1 MFDQD
6 YSSSTDREE
15 KKADQGNQAQ
25 SAEENGSVSQ
35 AQDAAH
41 TQESA
46 EDRENGAKET
56 DTAQESKTAEAASAQ
71 QQSQSGQ
78 ESGTTHYSGA
88 YGQQGGAAQQNGAYS
103 QQGGWYSGGQTAGS
117 WQGGASR
124 QNTGWQSGGA
134 QQQNMGWQNGA
145 AQQNTGWQNGASRQY
160 STGWQ
165 SSSGQNGTGQQ
176 NGGAQHAGGWQY
188 GNAGQNAG
196 GWQQSAGQQNA
207 GQNMAQ
213 GAAQQN
219 AGGAYSGRNA
229 YGGQNAYQSYQ
240 GNYQYGNG
248 NGDYGTAPGKKQKE
262 KKHKEKKPGKPMN
275 PFWKKALAVVVSAV
289 CFGVIA
295 GVSFLAVASLG
306 GYQNSVAS
314 ATAPAVSESQS
325 ADAGTDAQSADAGN
339 SASINQGTTSMV
351 VTDVTEVVERVMSA
365 IVAITNESVTSIESF
380 WGQTY
385 EQQQESAGSG
395 IIIGQNEDELLVV
408 TNNHVVE
415 DATQLYVSFIDN
427 SIVEAQVKGTSPS
440 MDLAVVAV
448 KLDNIESNTM
458 NAITIATMGN
468 SDSLKVGEPVIAIGN
483 ALGYGQSVTTG
494 VVSALNRVLEMDETG
509 TSNAMIQTDAA
520 INPGNSGGA
529 LLDINGQVIGINS
542 NKIGGNAIEGM
553 GYAIPISSAQPVIE
567 QLMNQETREALDEAN
582 RGYLGISCINVT
594 SAMAEAYGMPEGIY
608 VAQVYPGTGA
618 DEAGIVKGDIITG
631 INGMTVTTQDDLLN
645 AMQYYAIGE
654 TIEITVMHG
663 NPTEGY
669 AEETRTVTLTS
680 QEAMNSTEQ

>member
-6 YSSSTDREE
+6 YSGSTDREE
-15 KKADQGNQAQ
+15 NQAQ
-25 SAEENGSVSQ
+25 SAEESGSVSQ
-35 AQDAAH
+35 AQDGAAH

-46 EDRENGAKET
+46 AYRESSVEQESS
-56 DTAQESKTAEAASAQ
+56 TAQESV
-71 QQSQSGQ
+71 
-78 ESGTTHYSGA
+78 
-88 YGQQGGAAQQNGAYS
+88 GQQTDTFREEESARQAGTSWQAGAARQNG
-103 QQGGWYSGGQTAGS
+103 TS
-117 WQGGASR
+117 WQGGSWYNNGQQSGGWQSGASS
-124 QNTGWQSGGA
+124 QNTGWQSGGS
-134 QQQNMGWQNGA
+134 QQG
-145 AQQNTGWQNGASRQY
+145 S
-160 STGWQ
+160 
-165 SSSGQNGTGQQ
+165 
-176 NGGAQHAGGWQY
+176 GAQNAGGWQY
-188 GNAGQNAG
+188 GNSGQNT
-196 GWQQSAGQQNA
+196 
-207 GQNMAQ
+207 AQ
-213 GAAQQN
+213 GAGTQSGQ
-219 AGGAYSGRNA
+219 GAYSGRNA

-248 NGDYGTAPGKKQKE
+248 TGDYGTAPGKKQKE
-262 KKHKEKKPGKPMN
+262 KKHKEKKPGKPMH
-275 PFWKKALAVVVSAV
+275 PFWKKALAVVLSAA

-306 GYQNSVAS
+306 GYQDQAAAAAAVA
-314 ATAPAVSESQS
+314 ESQGADS
-325 ADAGTDAQSADAGN
+325 ASGTQNADAGN
-339 SASINQGTTSMV
+339 NASVTQGTTSMV
-351 VTDVTEVVERVMSA
+351 VTDVTEVVEQVMPA

-395 IIIGQNEDELLVV
+395 IIIGQNDDELLVV

-415 DATQLYVSFIDN
+415 DATQLYVGFIDN

-440 MDLAVVAV
+440 MDLAVIAV
-448 KLDNIESNTM
+448 KLEDVESDTM
-458 NAITIATMGN
+458 DAITIATLGN

-494 VVSALNRVLEMDETG
+494 VVSALNRVLEVDETG

>member
-1 MFDQD
+1 MFDQEF
-6 YSSSTDREE
+6 SSDPNKNDDT
-15 KKADQGNQAQ
+15 KQA
-25 SAEENGSVSQ
+25 
-35 AQDAAH
+35 
-41 TQESA
+41 
-46 EDRENGAKET
+46 
-56 DTAQESKTAEAASAQ
+56 
-71 QQSQSGQ
+71 QSGQ
-78 ESGTTHYSGA
+78 ESMTQNSASGDDVSSHSSASQSGTSQSDVSGRSA
-88 YGQQGGAAQQNGAYS
+88 GA
-103 QQGGWYSGGQTAGS
+103 
-117 WQGGASR
+117 WQG
-124 QNTGWQSGGA
+124 
-134 QQQNMGWQNGA
+134 
-145 AQQNTGWQNGASRQY
+145 
-160 STGWQ
+160 
-165 SSSGQNGTGQQ
+165 SSSGQNGAAGQSGSYSRGTGAWQGGASGQGGSYGQSTGWQ
-176 NGGAQHAGGWQY
+176 NGTYGQNAGTWQNSAAGQNASYGQNSAAGQNASYGQNSTYGQNAGAWQNGASGQSGTDRYGRGWQH
-188 GNAGQNAG
+188 GNAGQNT
-196 GWQQSAGQQNA
+196 
-207 GQNMAQ
+207 AQ
-213 GAAQQN
+213 GTASQGSN
-219 AGGAYSGRNA
+219 GAYSGQNA
-229 YGGQNAYQSYQ
+229 YRGQNAWQSYQ

-248 NGDYGTAPGKKQKE
+248 NGDYGTVPGKKKKEKKQKE
-262 KKHKEKKPGKPMN
+262 KKPGRPMN
-275 PFWKKALAVVVSAV
+275 PFWKKALAVVLSAA

-325 ADAGTDAQSADAGN
+325 TDAGADTQSDDSGN
-339 SASINQGTTSMV
+339 SASVSQGTTSMV
-351 VTDVTEVVERVMSA
+351 VTDVTEVVDQVMPA

-395 IIIGQNEDELLVV
+395 IIIGKNDDELLIV
-408 TNNHVVE
+408 TNNHVVK
-415 DATQLYVSFIDN
+415 DANQLYVSFIDN

-448 KLDNIESNTM
+448 KLNNIESDTM
-458 NAITIATMGN
+458 NAITIATLGD

-494 VVSALNRVLEMDETG
+494 VVSALNRVIEMEDTG

-567 QLMNQETREALDEAN
+567 QLMNQETREALDDAN

-654 TIEITVMHG
+654 TVEITVMHG

-680 QEAMNSTEQ
+680 QEAMNSEQR

>member
-6 YSSSTDREE
+6 YSGSTDREE
-15 KKADQGNQAQ
+15 NKTDQSNHAQ
-25 SAEENGSVSQ
+25 SAEENGSVSH
-35 AQDAAH
+35 AQDGAAH

-46 EDRENGAKET
+46 VDRENGVEET
-56 DTAQESKTAEAASAQ
+56 AAAQQSKTAEASAAS
-71 QQSQSGQ
+71 QQSQTGQ
-78 ESGTTHYSGA
+78 ETGTTHYSGA
-88 YGQQGGAAQQNGAYS
+88 SQSGVYGQQGSTA
-103 QQGGWYSGGQTAGS
+103 QQGGWYSGGQSTGS

-124 QNTGWQSGGA
+124 QNTGWQSGTA
-134 QQQNMGWQNGA
+134 Q
-145 AQQNTGWQNGASRQY
+145 QQNTGWQNGASRQY
-160 STGWQ
+160 SAGWQ
-165 SSSGQNGTGQQ
+165 GSSGQNGSAQQ
-176 NGGAQHAGGWQY
+176 NGGAQHNGSSQNAGSWQY

-351 VTDVTEVVERVMSA
+351 VTDVTEVVERVMPA

-395 IIIGQNEDELLVV
+395 IIIGQNDDELLIV

-448 KLDNIESNTM
+448 KLSNIESDTM
-458 NAITIATMGN
+458 NAITIATLGD

-494 VVSALNRVLEMDETG
+494 VVSALNRVLEVDETG

-553 GYAIPISSAQPVIE
+553 GYAIPISSARPVIE

-645 AMQYYAIGE
+645 MMQYYAIGE
-654 TIEITVMHG
+654 TVEITVMHG

-680 QEAMNSTEQ
+680 QEAMNSEQR

>member
-1 MFDQD
+1 MFDQEF
-6 YSSSTDREE
+6 SSDPNKNDDT
-15 KKADQGNQAQ
+15 KQA
-25 SAEENGSVSQ
+25 
-35 AQDAAH
+35 
-41 TQESA
+41 
-46 EDRENGAKET
+46 
-56 DTAQESKTAEAASAQ
+56 
-71 QQSQSGQ
+71 QSGQ
-78 ESGTTHYSGA
+78 ESMTQNSASGDDVSSHSSASQSGTSQSDVSGRSA
-88 YGQQGGAAQQNGAYS
+88 GA
-103 QQGGWYSGGQTAGS
+103 
-117 WQGGASR
+117 WQG
-124 QNTGWQSGGA
+124 
-134 QQQNMGWQNGA
+134 
-145 AQQNTGWQNGASRQY
+145 
-160 STGWQ
+160 
-165 SSSGQNGTGQQ
+165 SSSGQNGAAGQSGSYSRGTGAWQGGASGQGGSYGQSTGWQ
-176 NGGAQHAGGWQY
+176 NGTYGQNAGTWQNSAAGQNASYGQNSAAGQNASYGQNSTYGQNAGAWQNGASGQSGTDRYGRGWQH
-188 GNAGQNAG
+188 GNAGQNT
-196 GWQQSAGQQNA
+196 
-207 GQNMAQ
+207 AQ
-213 GAAQQN
+213 GTASQGSN
-219 AGGAYSGRNA
+219 GAYSGQNA
-229 YGGQNAYQSYQ
+229 YRGQNAWQSYQ

-248 NGDYGTAPGKKQKE
+248 NGDYGTVPGKKKKEKKQKE
-262 KKHKEKKPGKPMN
+262 KKPGRPMN
-275 PFWKKALAVVVSAV
+275 PFWKKALAVVLSAA

-325 ADAGTDAQSADAGN
+325 TDAGADTQSDDSGN
-339 SASINQGTTSMV
+339 SASVSQGTTSMV
-351 VTDVTEVVERVMSA
+351 VTDVTEVVDQVMPA

-395 IIIGQNEDELLVV
+395 IIIGKNDDELLIV
-408 TNNHVVE
+408 TNNHVVK
-415 DATQLYVSFIDN
+415 DANQLYVSFIDN

-448 KLDNIESNTM
+448 KLNNIESDTM
-458 NAITIATMGN
+458 NAITIATLGD

-494 VVSALNRVLEMDETG
+494 VVSALNRVLEVDETG

-553 GYAIPISSAQPVIE
+553 GYAIPISAAQPIIE
-567 QLMNQETREALDEAN
+567 QLMNQETREALDDTQK
-582 RGYLGISCINVT
+582 GYLGISCINVT

-618 DEAGIVKGDIITG
+618 AEAGIVKGDIITG
-631 INGMTVTTQDDLLN
+631 VNGMTVTTQDDLLN

-680 QEAMNSTEQ
+680 QEMMNSAQQ

>member
-6 YSSSTDREE
+6 YSGSAGREE
-15 KKADQGNQAQ
+15 NNTDQSNQAQ

-35 AQDAAH
+35 AQDGAAH

-46 EDRENGAKET
+46 VDRENGAEET
-56 DTAQESKTAEAASAQ
+56 GTA
-71 QQSQSGQ
+71 
-78 ESGTTHYSGA
+78 
-88 YGQQGGAAQQNGAYS
+88 QQGG
-103 QQGGWYSGGQTAGS
+103 GWYGGGQSAGS

-124 QNTGWQSGGA
+124 QNTGWQSGTA
-134 QQQNMGWQNGA
+134 Q
-145 AQQNTGWQNGASRQY
+145 QQNTGWQNSASRQY

-165 SSSGQNGTGQQ
+165 SSSGQNGSAQQSGGAQQ
-176 NGGAQHAGGWQY
+176 NGSSQNAGSWQY

-219 AGGAYSGRNA
+219 TGGAYSGRNA

-339 SASINQGTTSMV
+339 GASVTQGTTSMV
-351 VTDVTEVVERVMSA
+351 VTDVTEVVERVMPA

-395 IIIGQNEDELLVV
+395 IIIGQNDDELLIV

-448 KLDNIESNTM
+448 KLSNIESDTM
-458 NAITIATMGN
+458 DAITIATLGD

-494 VVSALNRVLEMDETG
+494 VVSALNRVLEVDETG

-553 GYAIPISSAQPVIE
+553 GYAIPISSAQPIIE
-567 QLMNQETREALDEAN
+567 QLMNQETREALDDAQK
-582 RGYLGISCINVT
+582 GYLGISCINVT

-618 DEAGIVKGDIITG
+618 EEAGIVKGDIITG

-645 AMQYYAIGE
+645 MMQYYAVGE

-669 AEETRTVTLTS
+669 AEETKTVTLTS
-680 QEAMNSTEQ
+680 QEAMNSTQQ

>member
-6 YSSSTDREE
+6 YSGGTDREE
-15 KKADQGNQAQ
+15 KKTDQSNHAQ

-35 AQDAAH
+35 AQEGAAH

-46 EDRENGAKET
+46 AYRENGAEET
-56 DTAQESKTAEAASAQ
+56 TTAQQNDTVQSSTVAQ
-71 QQSQSGQ
+71 KSQTGQ
-78 ESGTTHYSGA
+78 ETGTTQASQNGA
-88 YGQQGGAAQQNGAYS
+88 YGQQSGAAQQG
-103 QQGGWYSGGQTAGS
+103 GGWYSGGQNTGS

-124 QNTGWQSGGA
+124 QNTGWHSGAG
-134 QQQNMGWQNGA
+134 QQ
-145 AQQNTGWQNGASRQY
+145 QNGASRQY
-160 STGWQ
+160 SNGWQ
-165 SSSGQNGTGQQ
+165 GSSGQNGTAQQ
-176 NGGAQHAGGWQY
+176 SGSYQNAGGWQY

-207 GQNMAQ
+207 GQNTAQ
-213 GAAQQN
+213 SGAQQN

-275 PFWKKALAVVVSAV
+275 PFWKKALAVVLSAA

-306 GYQNSVAS
+306 GYQNGVAS
-314 ATAPAVSESQS
+314 ATASAVSESQS
-325 ADAGTDAQSADAGN
+325 ADAGSDTQNTDSDSN
-339 SASINQGTTSMV
+339 ASVTQGTTSMV
-351 VTDVTEVVERVMSA
+351 VTDVTEVVDRVMPA

-448 KLDNIESNTM
+448 KLDNIESDTM
-458 NAITIATMGN
+458 DAITIATMGN

-567 QLMNQETREALDEAN
+567 QLMNQETREALDEAT

>member
-6 YSSSTDREE
+6 YSGSTDREE
-15 KKADQGNQAQ
+15 KKESQAQ

-35 AQDAAH
+35 AQDGAAH

-46 EDRENGAKET
+46 AYTESSVEQESS
-56 DTAQESKTAEAASAQ
+56 TAQESVGQQTDTFREEESARQ
-71 QQSQSGQ
+71 AGTSWQAGSTQQS
-78 ESGTTHYSGA
+78 GTSWQA
-88 YGQQGGAAQQNGAYS
+88 GAARQNG
-103 QQGGWYSGGQTAGS
+103 TS
-117 WQGGASR
+117 WQGGSWYNNGQQSGGWQSGASS
-124 QNTGWQSGGA
+124 QNTGWQSGGS
-134 QQQNMGWQNGA
+134 QQG
-145 AQQNTGWQNGASRQY
+145 S
-160 STGWQ
+160 
-165 SSSGQNGTGQQ
+165 
-176 NGGAQHAGGWQY
+176 GAQNAGGWQY
-188 GNAGQNAG
+188 GNSGQNT
-196 GWQQSAGQQNA
+196 
-207 GQNMAQ
+207 AQ
-213 GAAQQN
+213 GAGTQSGQ
-219 AGGAYSGRNA
+219 GAYSGRNA

-248 NGDYGTAPGKKQKE
+248 TGDYGTAPGKKQKE
-262 KKHKEKKPGKPMN
+262 KKHKEKKPGKPMH
-275 PFWKKALAVVVSAV
+275 PFWKKALAVVLSAA

-306 GYQNSVAS
+306 GYQDQAAAAAAVA
-314 ATAPAVSESQS
+314 ESQGADS
-325 ADAGTDAQSADAGN
+325 ASGTQNADAGN
-339 SASINQGTTSMV
+339 NASVTQGTTSMV
-351 VTDVTEVVERVMSA
+351 VTDVTEVVEQVMPA

-395 IIIGQNEDELLVV
+395 IIIGQNDDELLVV

-415 DATQLYVSFIDN
+415 DATQLYVGFIDN

-440 MDLAVVAV
+440 MDLAVIAV
-448 KLDNIESNTM
+448 KLEDVESDTM
-458 NAITIATMGN
+458 DAITIATLGN

-494 VVSALNRVLEMDETG
+494 VVSALNRVLEVDETG

>member
-6 YSSSTDREE
+6 YSGSTDREE
-15 KKADQGNQAQ
+15 TQAQ
-25 SAEENGSVSQ
+25 SAEESGSVSQ
-35 AQDAAH
+35 AQDGAAH

-46 EDRENGAKET
+46 AYRESSVEQESS
-56 DTAQESKTAEAASAQ
+56 TAQESVGQQTDTFREEESARQ
-71 QQSQSGQ
+71 AGTSWQAGSTQQS
-78 ESGTTHYSGA
+78 GTSWQA
-88 YGQQGGAAQQNGAYS
+88 GAARQNG
-103 QQGGWYSGGQTAGS
+103 TS
-117 WQGGASR
+117 WQGGSWYNNGQQSGGWQSGASS
-124 QNTGWQSGGA
+124 QNTGWQSGGS
-134 QQQNMGWQNGA
+134 QQG
-145 AQQNTGWQNGASRQY
+145 S
-160 STGWQ
+160 
-165 SSSGQNGTGQQ
+165 
-176 NGGAQHAGGWQY
+176 GAQNAGGWQY
-188 GNAGQNAG
+188 GNSGQNT
-196 GWQQSAGQQNA
+196 
-207 GQNMAQ
+207 AQ
-213 GAAQQN
+213 GAGPQSGQ
-219 AGGAYSGRNA
+219 GAYSGRNA

-275 PFWKKALAVVVSAV
+275 PFWKKALAVVLSAA

-306 GYQNSVAS
+306 GYQNGVAS

-325 ADAGTDAQSADAGN
+325 ADAGSDTQNADSDSN
-339 SASINQGTTSMV
+339 ASVTQGTTSMV
-351 VTDVTEVVERVMSA
+351 VTDVTEVVDRVMPA

-448 KLDNIESNTM
+448 KLDNIESDTM

>member
-6 YSSSTDREE
+6 YSGSTDREE
-15 KKADQGNQAQ
+15 NKESQAQ

-35 AQDAAH
+35 AQDGAAH

-46 EDRENGAKET
+46 AYTESSVE
-56 DTAQESKTAEAASAQ
+56 QESSTT
-71 QQSQSGQ
+71 Q
-78 ESGTTHYSGA
+78 ESGTSWQAGSTQQNGTSWQSGS
-88 YGQQGGAAQQNGAYS
+88 AQQNGTSWQAGS
-103 QQGGWYSGGQTAGS
+103 TQQGGTSWQSGSAQQNETSRQGGGWYSNGQQSGS
-117 WQGGASR
+117 WQNGASH
-124 QNTGWQSGGA
+124 QSTGWQSGGS
-134 QQQNMGWQNGA
+134 QQG
-145 AQQNTGWQNGASRQY
+145 S
-160 STGWQ
+160 
-165 SSSGQNGTGQQ
+165 
-176 NGGAQHAGGWQY
+176 GAQNAGGWQY
-188 GNAGQNAG
+188 GNSGQYTGGWQGTAGQNT
-196 GWQQSAGQQNA
+196 
-207 GQNMAQ
+207 AQ
-213 GAAQQN
+213 GAGAQN
-219 AGGAYSGRNA
+219 GNGAYSGRNV

-248 NGDYGTAPGKKQKE
+248 TGDYGTAPGKKQKE
-262 KKHKEKKPGKPMN
+262 KKHKEKKPGKPMH
-275 PFWKKALAVVVSAV
+275 PFWKKALAVVLSAA

-306 GYQNSVAS
+306 GYQDQAAAAAAVA
-314 ATAPAVSESQS
+314 ESQGADS
-325 ADAGTDAQSADAGN
+325 ASGTQNADAGN
-339 SASINQGTTSMV
+339 NASVTQGTTSMV
-351 VTDVTEVVERVMSA
+351 VTDVTEVVEQVMPA

-395 IIIGQNEDELLVV
+395 IIIGQNDDELLVV

-415 DATQLYVSFIDN
+415 DATQLYVGFIDN

-440 MDLAVVAV
+440 MDLAVIAV
-448 KLDNIESNTM
+448 KLEDVESDTM
-458 NAITIATMGN
+458 DAITIATLGN

-494 VVSALNRVLEMDETG
+494 VVSALNRVLEVDETG